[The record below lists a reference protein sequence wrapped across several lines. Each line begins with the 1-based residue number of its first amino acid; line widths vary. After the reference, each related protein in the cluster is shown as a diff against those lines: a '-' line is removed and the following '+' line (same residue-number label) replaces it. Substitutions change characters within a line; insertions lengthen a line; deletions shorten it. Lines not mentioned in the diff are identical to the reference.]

1 MGPIMTVATTV
12 GSLAAGTGA
21 CLATEGLVMGVG
33 NAVTTSKIGRVC
45 VGIAAWTLGAVAF
58 DYTAKKFTDQVIE
71 IDEFREKLAK
81 AITKAKVEPKK
92 EEGPKDAAK
101 PEEVNGGE

>member
-12 GSLAAGTGA
+12 GSLAAGAGA

-33 NAVTTSKIGRVC
+33 NAVTTTKIGKIC

-58 DYTAKKFTDQVIE
+58 DYTAKKFTEQVIE
-71 IDEFREKLAK
+71 IEEVKEKLAK
-81 AITKAKVEPKK
+81 AITKAKTEKK

>member
-21 CLATEGLVMGVG
+21 CLATEGLVMGIG
-33 NAVTTSKIGRVC
+33 YATTSTKIGKIC
-45 VGIAAWTLGAVAF
+45 VTAAAWTLGAVAF
-58 DYTAKKFTDQVIE
+58 DYTAKKFTEQVIE
-71 IDEFREKLAK
+71 IDEFKEKLAK

-92 EEGPKDAAK
+92 EEGPKDAVK